1 MAELKNIRHELFC
14 RGLVTGKT
22 ADQAYQNAGYKP
34 SRAHASRLAAKG
46 NIRQRVSELHQ
57 SVAQAATVDR
67 AWVLQQMRDL
77 YEKTTAAP
85 ADSPTWSPATAKG
98 LLDLIGKEMG
108 MFVDRKIIGIK
119 SLSEM
124 GDDELRQ
131 IAGQV
136 IEELDAQVT
145 VDGEVK
151 PVEAELLEPVPSG

>member
-14 RGLVTGKT
+14 RGLFTGKT

-85 ADSPTWSPATAKG
+85 ADGPTWSPATAKG
-98 LLDLIGKEMG
+98 LLDMFGKEMG

-119 SLSEM
+119 RLEDM

-131 IAGQV
+131 IAGQE
-136 IEELDAQVT
+136 IDELDAQVT
-145 VDGEVK
+145 EDGEVRE
-151 PVEAELLEPVPSG
+151 VEAELLEPVPTE